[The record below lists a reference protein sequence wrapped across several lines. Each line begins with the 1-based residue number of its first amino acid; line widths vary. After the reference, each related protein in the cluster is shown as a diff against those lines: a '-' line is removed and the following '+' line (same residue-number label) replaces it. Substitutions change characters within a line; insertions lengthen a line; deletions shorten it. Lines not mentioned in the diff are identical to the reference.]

1 MRTLGRLRAERYRF
15 WSTPSVITSADAM
28 PILLNFCARSLVLGA
43 SMSKL
48 STTFSRSSRASCD
61 RIEHM
66 PARYIL
72 RFSFCEKFSSG
83 KFGKILP
90 PPRHSGLATSPA
102 RAPPVPFWRQGFLC
116 EWRTSLRPFCARVP
130 RRALALSA
138 VTTWCTSDSLYSRPN
153 KASGAATVAALFP
166 FSLMSLS
173 SITPPWPPA
182 GQLAAPWPLGQP
194 RARPWPTEPPRARP
208 STALP
213 WATDPWPESLWRW
226 VERRCRGRGFAAR
239 ILRHPGRARFV
250 MRNRVAVARAIGG
263 KMVALDHPR
272 EALALRGAGNVHDL
286 TRLED
291 VGPDLAADLE
301 VAQLAFRHAEF
312 AQHVTGLD
320 RGLGEMA
327 RGGLV
332 DAGSTAPAESDL
344 HRAVAVRRRGLDL
357 RDAVVGDVEHR
368 HRQRIAVIGEDARHA
383 DLSADQS

>member
-61 RIEHM
+61 RIEHI

-153 KASGAATVAALFP
+153 NASEAATVAALFP

-182 GQLAAPWPLGQP
+182 GQVAPLWPLGQP
-194 RARPWPTEPPRARP
+194 RVRTWPTEPPRARP

-226 VERRCRGRGFAAR
+226 VERRCRGRGFPARSLLRGEVAAR
-239 ILRHPGRARFV
+239 RRRAPPQGPGRC
-250 MRNRVAVARAIGG
+250 VARRPDGRPC
-263 KMVALDHPR
+263 VFP
-272 EALALRGAGNVHDL
+272 E
-286 TRLED
+286 TR
-291 VGPDLAADLE
+291 GPDPAPSRSSPVCYA
-301 VAQLAFRHAEF
+301 RSSC
-312 AQHVTGLD
+312 
-320 RGLGEMA
+320 RGS
-327 RGGLV
+327 RGSRKNGG
-332 DAGSTAPAESDL
+332 A
-344 HRAVAVRRRGLDL
+344 
-357 RDAVVGDVEHR
+357 
-368 HRQRIAVIGEDARHA
+368 
-383 DLSADQS
+383 